1 MTDLPDAISFDLTGK
16 RALVTGGSR
25 GIGLGCAA
33 AVARAGAETVIVS
46 RGADTLS
53 EVTEAFAAEGT
64 AVRAEALDM
73 ADLDAFK
80 AFLDREAPFDIVV
93 NSAGVA
99 RHGPALETTVADYD
113 LVMGL
118 NLRAAYFLSTWSAAT
133 MPKGGSIIHISSQM
147 GHVGGIDRAVY
158 CASKHGIEGM
168 VKALAQE
175 FGPRGVRINS
185 VCPTFIKTPLTAPTF
200 ADPERVAWIESKIYL
215 DRIGEVED
223 VMGAVLFLA
232 SSASGLVTGTSLRV
246 DGGWTTG

>member
-1 MTDLPDAISFDLTGK
+1 GK

-73 ADLDAFK
+73 ADLDALK